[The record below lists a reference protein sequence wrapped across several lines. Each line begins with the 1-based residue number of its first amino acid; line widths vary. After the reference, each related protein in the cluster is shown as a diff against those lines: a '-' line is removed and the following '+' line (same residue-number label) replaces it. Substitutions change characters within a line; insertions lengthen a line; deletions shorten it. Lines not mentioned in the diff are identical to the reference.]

1 MKRKGFTLIE
11 LLIVVAIIGI
21 LAAVGAAIIPGL
33 LEKTKITAVKEQH
46 ANVVNFI
53 RLQKAKCDTG
63 SKTLQLVTASGP
75 GHDYEPPCSDFL
87 KPSHIT
93 TSATMMFSH
102 LIGIGFK
109 NPLETSKPFHQ
120 YSRDYCSKT
129 STFAPGCSEITGSG
143 GIMTIK
149 TCFEGSCSNAET
161 LTNVINFN

>member
-1 MKRKGFTLIE
+1 MNKGFTLIE

-21 LAAVGAAIIPGL
+21 LAAIGATVIPGL
-33 LEKTKITAVKEQH
+33 LTKTKITAVKEQH
-46 ANVVNFI
+46 ANIVNFI
-53 RLQKAKCDTG
+53 RLQKAKCDPG

-109 NPLETSKPFHQ
+109 NPVEPTYPFHEYSGGTCSSGGQ
-120 YSRDYCSKT
+120 YGV
-129 STFAPGCSEITGSG
+129 GCTKISG
-143 GIMTIK
+143 QNGIMTIS
-149 TCFEGSCSNAET
+149 TISFDGN
-161 LTNVINFN
+161 LTNTIDFN